1 MHFET
6 ITDTLEMMLKT
17 DFNTGYA
24 VLNKDYYN
32 KIHQEKLELSDA
44 EKQKIFDSHRHIRVL
59 PDIEDMKKWNEYVK
73 LQREMGK
80 KDWEIF

>member
-1 MHFET
+1 MDKKVYVELF
-6 ITDTLEMMLKT
+6 LEIYSRIQANPIL
-17 DFNTGYA
+17 FLEN
-24 VLNKDYYN
+24 YYN
-32 KIHQEKLELSDA
+32 KIHQEKLELTDA
-44 EKQKIFDSHRHIRVL
+44 EKQKIFDSHRQIRVL

>member
-1 MHFET
+1 MDKKVYVELF
-6 ITDTLEMMLKT
+6 LEIYSRIQANPIL
-17 DFNTGYA
+17 FLEN
-24 VLNKDYYN
+24 YYN

-44 EKQKIFDSHRHIRVL
+44 EKQKIFDSHRQIRVL
-59 PDIEDMKKWNEYVK
+59 SDIEDMKKWDEYVK

>member
-1 MHFET
+1 MDKKVYVELF
-6 ITDTLEMMLKT
+6 LEIYSRIQANPIL
-17 DFNTGYA
+17 FLEN
-24 VLNKDYYN
+24 YYN
-32 KIHQEKLELSDA
+32 KIHQEKLELTDA
-44 EKQKIFDSHRHIRVL
+44 EKQKIFDSHRQIHVL